1 MPIVLR
7 GLAPPSAATTAADS
21 ALTGYRADIDGLRAL
36 AVVPVVLFHSELGI
50 VSGGFVGVDIFF
62 VISGYL
68 ITQLLLAAMTGD
80 RFSLADFYE
89 RRIRRIFP
97 ALFFV
102 LVACGVAGLIVM
114 LPRDLETLG
123 KNLIAAATSL
133 SNVALWFQD
142 DYFAGSS
149 KLKPMLHTWSLGLE
163 EQFYLFWPL
172 ILFALVRFARRHM
185 VPITA
190 AAALL
195 SFAVSVWMTDH
206 EQSAAFYLLPYR
218 AWELLLG
225 ALLAMG
231 AVPRFGSRALAQV
244 AGGAGLVL
252 ILYAVIAFSEA
263 MPFPGFAAA
272 IPCLGAALIIHAGE
286 ERRATVASGLLS
298 HPVAVFGGK
307 ISYSFYLWH
316 WPLFVFARYSM
327 IEEPPPALM
336 FEIALVSMLCAAL
349 SWRFVEEPFRRKML
363 LTSRRAVFAAGAGVM
378 IAAVA
383 FGGVLVAAH
392 GFPQRV
398 DAETARLAAATEH
411 PNPYAIP
418 CHAGLLLKPACV
430 IGDPARLR
438 YALVGDSH
446 AMVLRGA
453 MERIAE
459 TGPATLYGGASRCPP
474 LAGFGSEA
482 DCLAANAQKLQFLQA
497 HPEIDTVI
505 VASRWTYYY
514 RGRALG
520 IGPAETNGDLPDL
533 IDARGIVYRQFT
545 PAAQRALTRGITDLV
560 GALLAANK
568 TVVLVYPIPEVGH
581 DVPFTLARLHEKG
594 KDVEG
599 FTIPEEQYIERQADT
614 IAMLDGLGRHPRL
627 RRVYPAAILCH
638 DGACATVIGG
648 IPLYTDNNHLSAAGA
663 RLLAPAIVQATQQ

>member
-7 GLAPPSAATTAADS
+7 SLALPAAAATATDGAR
-21 ALTGYRADIDGLRAL
+21 TGYRADIDGLRAL

-68 ITQLLLAAMTGD
+68 ITQLLLNAMSEE
-80 RFSLADFYE
+80 RFSLLDFYE

-97 ALFFV
+97 ALFLV
-102 LVACGVAGLIVM
+102 LAACGVAGLIVM

-172 ILFALVRFARRHM
+172 LLFVLVRFARRRM
-185 VPITA
+185 VAITA
-190 AAALL
+190 AATLL
-195 SFAVSVWMTDH
+195 SFAASVWMTDY

-231 AVPRFGSRALAQV
+231 AVPRIGSRALAQI

-252 ILYAVIAFSEA
+252 ILYPVIAFSEA
-263 MPFPGFAAA
+263 MPFPGVGAA

-286 ERRATVASGLLS
+286 GRQPTAAASLLS

-316 WPLFVFARYSM
+316 WPLFVFARYST

-336 FEIALVSMLCAAL
+336 FEIALISMLCAAL
-349 SWRFVEEPFRRKML
+349 SWRFVEEPFRRKQL
-363 LTSRRAVFAAGAGVM
+363 LASRRSLFAAAAAAV
-378 IAAVA
+378 IATVA

-398 DAETARLAAATEH
+398 HAETVRLEAATEQ

-418 CHAGLLLKPACV
+418 CHVGLQLKPACI
-430 IGDPARLR
+430 IGDPAKLR
-438 YALVGDSH
+438 YAIIGDSH
-446 AMVLRGA
+446 AMALRGA
-453 MERIAE
+453 MARIAE
-459 TGPATLYGGASRCPP
+459 AGPATLYGGASRCPP
-474 LAGFGSEA
+474 LAGYGSDA
-482 DCLAANAQKLQFLQA
+482 DCIAMNRQKLQFLQT
-497 HPEIDTVI
+497 HPEIDTVVI
-505 VASRWTYYY
+505 AARWTY
-514 RGRALG
+514 
-520 IGPAETNGDLPDL
+520 
-533 IDARGIVYRQFT
+533 
-545 PAAQRALTRGITDLV
+545 
-560 GALLAANK
+560 
-568 TVVLVYPIPEVGH
+568 
-581 DVPFTLARLHEKG
+581 
-594 KDVEG
+594 
-599 FTIPEEQYIERQADT
+599 
-614 IAMLDGLGRHPRL
+614 
-627 RRVYPAAILCH
+627 
-638 DGACATVIGG
+638 
-648 IPLYTDNNHLSAAGA
+648 
-663 RLLAPAIVQATQQ
+663 